1 MFIQERSG
9 SSVPPILNR
18 METFEDPPTY
28 NRINKFTKGFQAL
41 IDAYG
46 VASYREMNPAPYTI
60 ITFPFLFAVMFGDL
74 GHGLI
79 MFLFAGWMVLKEKP
93 LAAQKSDNEIWNIFF
108 GGRYIIFLMGVFS
121 MYTGKSFHFKYNI
134 NLLLNCTSSHHPFG

>member
-1 MFIQERSG
+1 
-9 SSVPPILNR
+9 
-18 METFEDPPTY
+18 METYEDPPTY
-28 NRINKFTKGFQAL
+28 NRTNKFTHAFQAL
-41 IDAYG
+41 INAYG

-74 GHGLI
+74 GHGAI
-79 MFLFAGWMVLKEKP
+79 MALFGLWMVLKEKP

-121 MYTGKSFHFKYNI
+121 MYTGLIYNDIFSKSL
-134 NLLLNCTSSHHPFG
+134 NLFGICLQ